1 MNRSHGSY
9 GIEIEHITLH
19 SIQLYI
25 IEIGFFIYATRI
37 SGDTSRVRWRNHS
50 EIRDILLV

>member
-37 SGDTSRVRWRNHS
+37 SGDTSRVR
-50 EIRDILLV
+50 